1 VVAVTKL
8 QRVGG
13 GGEVER
19 DTDDDG
25 GASEHRVSSAAHVDD
40 GDPRAAAAR
49 LLGLVLLRFLD
60 VHQYVKYAHGP
71 PVHICTCHPSPSAR
85 IRGLRHFNKKKK
97 NPRGDGGGSW
107 EC

>member
-60 VHQYVKYAHGP
+60 VEQYVKYAL
-71 PVHICTCHPSPSAR
+71 HICTCHPSPSAR

-97 NPRGDGGGSW
+97 KSQRDGGGSW